1 MTVIAWKG
9 LGSMNILFLLAQS
22 EKSAGTVIRGIA
34 GMLIIPLVIVIIVV
48 LTSKASKKKNKKIGD
63 KFLEDLNAEH
73 PFKESFKAIHFTE
86 DGYIIH
92 ETYDG
97 VPIDNN
103 SILMTR
109 TQKAMGYLA
118 YFYKLDD
125 IKSVMMYTHTVKMVN
140 KYGHGNS
147 VMSTTY
153 MVSLLDENLRPIIP
167 EVRCT
172 GKMDKSLAKKIK
184 KGDLKYVSVGFELEA
199 DSATFAQ
206 MVKRYRPD
214 IGEVDYDQVR
224 ERLKTK

>member
-1 MTVIAWKG
+1 MDRYLQKAGRDRGKCYIIVRFDEKG
-9 LGSMNILFLLAQS
+9 YAYVANGE
-22 EKSAGTVIRGIA
+22 EKSVQSPKR
-34 GMLIIPLVIVIIVV
+34 
-48 LTSKASKKKNKKIGD
+48 KNVKHLDLSGDRNDVIGD